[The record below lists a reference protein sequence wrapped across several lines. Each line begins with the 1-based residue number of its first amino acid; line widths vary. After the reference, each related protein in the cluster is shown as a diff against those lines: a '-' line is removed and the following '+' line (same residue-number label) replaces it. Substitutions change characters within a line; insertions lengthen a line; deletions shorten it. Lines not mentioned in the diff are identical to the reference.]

1 MAKLSERQ
9 RGKLIKKITTNC
21 SCQTANVYDEE
32 DVDVLNEFS
41 DKKLIALAKQKQEHE
56 QSEAVINAL
65 RGALDDED
73 EELSLTDLEAVL
85 TNAKDDEEEDEEEDE
100 ADEEDEDEEE
110 MTKKAKKGKKGK
122 VPPAFLKNKKGKKPT
137 TNAIDDDDEEDEDEE
152 PQVNA
157 RKKPVTTKE
166 WLKNAPPEVRNVVQN
181 AMGVELKQRRKLIG
195 DLVANIEDDEERQ
208 KEAKFYERMPTDTL
222 VRLHNNH
229 VSDSGEPTAN
239 ASFVYPFGGIPHPAL
254 MQSYEGAAGVFGNNS
269 SRASSDEDSEEDLL
283 QPITMNMFDAKGNLK
298 TAEKPAK
305 KRA

>member
-1 MAKLSERQ
+1 MN
-9 RGKLIKKITTNC
+9 KILTALLGTVFTT
-21 SCQTANVYDEE
+21 
-32 DVDVLNEFS
+32 L
-41 DKKLIALAKQKQEHE
+41 ALAQAAAPAPAVPATPAVPAAPAVTAAPAPAAAPAAQEAT
-56 QSEAVINAL
+56 SKKA
-65 RGALDDED
+65 
-73 EELSLTDLEAVL
+73 
-85 TNAKDDEEEDEEEDE
+85 AKK
-100 ADEEDEDEEE
+100 AS
-110 MTKKAKKGKKGK
+110 KKAKKGKKGK

-137 TNAIDDDDEEDEDEE
+137 TNAVDDDDEEDEDEE

-269 SRASSDEDSEEDLL
+269 SRASSDEDSEEDML

-298 TAEKPAK
+298 TDEKPAK